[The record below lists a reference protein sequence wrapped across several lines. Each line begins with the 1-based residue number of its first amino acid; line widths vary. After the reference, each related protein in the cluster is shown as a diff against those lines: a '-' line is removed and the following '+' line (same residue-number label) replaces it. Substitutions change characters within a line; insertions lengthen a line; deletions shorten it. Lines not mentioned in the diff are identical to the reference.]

1 MENKKFEKRIKQ
13 VFDQYRPDLD
23 QDMIW
28 EQIEPHLNKK
38 KRRRILFL
46 WFFLAGLGY
55 LIFHATYF
63 SSIPTADTSGT
74 ILTNML
80 PELPENIE
88 SLHSIAIDEA
98 IADNIE
104 VKSVND
110 NFKGNVSKI
119 QDKKQ
124 VFHPNNE
131 ILREVNEEKVMD
143 EKDQITEELGSVKMK
158 FQKSGNTQS
167 VIDAILNIEKKKTA
181 EKTLKDKNTKKRK
194 GRKKSKTKNKWEFQL
209 QPVVSSVLPMKI
221 LSSRV
226 QKSYLNKR
234 KSSETQLEA
243 FSVGLNLRAR
253 NKKSDWIYI
262 AGLTYMQ
269 FNERFDH
276 FYVEEN
282 TEKRIGLVALIEDE
296 TGQIIDTESGLKDV
310 KITETLKMRLFN
322 QYRFLNI
329 PFGVGKEW
337 TNKNSNYRFFG
348 GINYNLYFKFSGT
361 IFGPDLKPVALS
373 SKIQYLEVFKEKTGI
388 GVWLSAEY
396 GRAINDRLQWSAASR
411 IQIPLSAVS
420 QPDYGLKQ
428 YFYPVSLDLGII
440 YLLNPVS
447 KETPK

>member
-88 SLHSIAIDEA
+88 SLHSIATDESL
-98 IADNIE
+98 ADNIG

-194 GRKKSKTKNKWEFQL
+194 
-209 QPVVSSVLPMKI
+209 
-221 LSSRV
+221 
-226 QKSYLNKR
+226 
-234 KSSETQLEA
+234 
-243 FSVGLNLRAR
+243 
-253 NKKSDWIYI
+253 
-262 AGLTYMQ
+262 
-269 FNERFDH
+269 
-276 FYVEEN
+276 
-282 TEKRIGLVALIEDE
+282 
-296 TGQIIDTESGLKDV
+296 
-310 KITETLKMRLFN
+310 
-322 QYRFLNI
+322 
-329 PFGVGKEW
+329 
-337 TNKNSNYRFFG
+337 
-348 GINYNLYFKFSGT
+348 
-361 IFGPDLKPVALS
+361 
-373 SKIQYLEVFKEKTGI
+373 
-388 GVWLSAEY
+388 
-396 GRAINDRLQWSAASR
+396 
-411 IQIPLSAVS
+411 
-420 QPDYGLKQ
+420 
-428 YFYPVSLDLGII
+428 
-440 YLLNPVS
+440 
-447 KETPK
+447 